1 MEKNEKTPAFEMPK
15 VEYVPVE
22 PVHTAKSWNPGKGKD
37 KTGTG
42 NSDFGGSQGGGPKKG
57 HDNNGHGSKH

>member
-1 MEKNEKTPAFEMPK
+1 MEKKVETSTFETPK

-22 PVHTAKSWNPGKGKD
+22 PVHTAKSWNPGQGKD

-42 NSDFGGSQGGGPKKG
+42 NSDHGGSQGNGPHHK
-57 HDNNGHGSKH
+57 N